1 MNCGEKCDNCCYVG
15 EGDFVC
21 LLTHKLVMEDFC
33 PTEHFGCCNY
43 DWKAE
48 KEKERVEQTNNRLD
62 YAISQFEKYNLK
74 YKVCNKTNGHIN
86 VWRPSD
92 NKIFS
97 FYARTGKIQ
106 GIKNKRGIAEFIKIL
121 KEV

>member
-1 MNCGEKCDNCCYVG
+1 MNCGEKCDNYCYVG

-48 KEKERVEQTNNRLD
+48 KEKQTVVKEFAKELCYRLAYMENTIIGGKVYTQNKDFIERL
-62 YAISQFEKYNLK
+62 NLL
-74 YKVCNKTNGHIN
+74 
-86 VWRPSD
+86 
-92 NKIFS
+92 
-97 FYARTGKIQ
+97 
-106 GIKNKRGIAEFIKIL
+106 L
-121 KEV
+121 KEMGIE